1 MKPKTFLPDNG
12 GESANSQFLEMEEAM
27 KITVKVAAA
36 ESLFS
41 NGLAERCNMIIANM
55 LDKTLEDQ
63 QLDLDTECYHF

>member
-1 MKPKTFLPDNG
+1 
-12 GESANSQFLEMEEAM
+12 MEEAI